1 VGRADLVAALV
12 REGIAPS
19 RVQADAS
26 LSDYITMRVGG
37 PAAALVRAETPADL
51 GAIAR
56 VSDMLDVPCL
66 VIGKGSNLLIAD
78 AGWPGVAIV
87 LGRGFRGVD
96 VAGDRVLAGAA
107 EPMPA
112 LSQQVARHGL
122 GGLAFGIAIP
132 GTLGGAVRMNAGAH
146 GGEIR
151 DVLEWADVA
160 RMAPGG
166 APGTTDG
173 PGRTGG
179 PSTAGAP
186 GTAGAAGTT
195 IERWDGTRLEF
206 SYRHSALPR
215 DAIVVRAQLRL
226 ELADAKRI
234 AADMAEMRQWRREHQ
249 PINEPSCGSV
259 FQNPPGDS
267 AGRLIE
273 AAGLKGHRVGG
284 AEVSQRHANFITVR
298 PGARAADVHTII
310 RIAQERVRQTAGV
323 DLRTEVVLAGFDY
336 EGAEA
341 IT

>member
-1 VGRADLVAALV
+1 MDSFGSREARAGASGPQDRGLVEALL
-12 REGIAPS
+12 REGIEPS
-19 RVQADAS
+19 RVDADAR
-26 LSDYITMRVGG
+26 LSDHTTMRVGG
-37 PAAALVRAETPADL
+37 PAAALVRAESPADL
-51 GAIAR
+51 AAIAR
-56 VSDMLDVPCL
+56 VGDMLDVPWL

-78 AGWPGVAIV
+78 DGWPGVVIV
-87 LGRGFRGVD
+87 LGRGFRGVE
-96 VAGDRVLAGAA
+96 VSGERVLAGAA

-112 LSQQVARHGL
+112 LSQRVARHGL

-132 GTLGGAVRMNAGAH
+132 GTVGGAVRMNAGAH

-151 DVLEWADVA
+151 DVLEWAEVA
-160 RMAPGG
+160 RMA
-166 APGTTDG
+166 
-173 PGRTGG
+173 
-179 PSTAGAP
+179 AGA
-186 GTAGAAGTT
+186 T
-195 IERWDGTRLEF
+195 IQRWDNTRLGF
-206 SYRHSALPR
+206 SYRHSELPP
-215 DAIVVRAQLRL
+215 DAVVVRAQLRL

-273 AAGLKGHRVGG
+273 AAGLKGLRVGG

-310 RIAQERVRQTAGV
+310 RTAQQRVRQTAGV
-323 DLRTEVVLAGFDY
+323 DLRTEVVLAGFDL
-336 EGAEA
+336 EEAEA